1 MEQYGTN
8 SKLSFGCKVRQIR
21 ALGSS
26 FETEISSLMM
36 FVYVFSLFIGIVKK
50 PRTSAST
57 GVIKFNVYG

>member
-36 FVYVFSLFIGIVKK
+36 FVYVFTLFIRLSLIFFAMQMK
-50 PRTSAST
+50 
-57 GVIKFNVYG
+57 